1 MSDQRWWIYAI
12 LIVTSSGMMAARVM
26 RVRPADPKNPTPFLS
41 ANDRSRWAAIRSLG
55 DDGTY
60 AIDHVIFSPR
70 GGRIR
75 GWHTIDL
82 VRHRGADGREHY
94 YSSKPTLLTTLL
106 AGEYWL
112 IKKLTGATLAE
123 QTFYVARLMLI
134 LTNVL
139 PLAAALVL
147 QARLI
152 DRFGASDWSRVLAV
166 AAACFATFLTTF
178 AVTLNNHLTAAIS
191 LIVGL
196 AVVIPIWSGQSRAWW
211 QFAVGGL
218 AFGFLAANELP
229 ALSMLVLVGAALLW
243 KEPLRTAAA
252 FVPAVLL
259 VAAAAIGTNILA
271 HGDWRT
277 PYAHRSDGPV
287 LATIADHLAA
297 PLNDGVVPPELVE
310 ALREKQIDISD
321 RALIEQRTRGDRWVL
336 WDEPTQTRLALQ
348 RTPEG
353 EPNGGIRVH
362 AWDNWYD
369 YPGSYWTPKN
379 LAGVDRGE
387 SSPARYAF
395 NVLIG
400 HHGLFSLTPL
410 WLLSAAGCVMWLRRE
425 ASGGREPPEFS
436 DSTRPPDL
444 SGLTPTARLPTARQA
459 IALVTLLITAVVI
472 AFYLSRPQI
481 DRNYGGGT
489 CCLRWLIWLT
499 PLWLLTL
506 LPAVDWLCRSWWG
519 RAIVL
524 ALLAVSAF
532 SAHYAADNPWSHPWI
547 FDYWT
552 SLGWIKY

>member
-1 MSDQRWWIYAI
+1 MTDDKVARWWIYSL
-12 LIVTSSGMMAARVM
+12 LIVIATGMMAARVM

-41 ANDRSRWAAIRSLG
+41 ANDRSRWATIRSLG

-60 AIDHVIFSPR
+60 VIDDIIFSPR

-112 IKKLTGATLAE
+112 IKRLTGATLAD

-134 LTNVL
+134 LTNIL

-147 QARLI
+147 LARLI
-152 DRFGASDWSRVLAV
+152 DRFGGSDWSRMLAV
-166 AAACFATFLTTF
+166 AAASFATFLTTF
-178 AVTLNNHLTAAIS
+178 AVTLNNHLTAALS
-191 LIVGL
+191 LAAGL

-211 QFAVGGL
+211 RFAAGGL

-229 ALSMLVLVGAALLW
+229 ALSMLVLVAAGLLW
-243 KEPLRTAAA
+243 KEPLRTVAA
-252 FVPAVLL
+252 FVPAALV
-259 VAAAAIGTNILA
+259 VAAAALGTNIVA

-277 PYAHRSDGPV
+277 PYAHRGDGTLLGTIDDNLAVPLDAGKATPELILALSALEVQISDG
-287 LATIADHLAA
+287 ADI
-297 PLNDGVVPPELVE
+297 ES
-310 ALREKQIDISD
+310 LRP
-321 RALIEQRTRGDRWVL
+321 GDRWKVT
-336 WDEPTQTRLALQ
+336 DRGYFVELALQ

-353 EPNGGIRVH
+353 EPNGGIHVYQ
-362 AWDNWYD
+362 WDNWYD

-387 SSPARYAF
+387 ASPIRYAF

-410 WLLSAAGCVMWLRRE
+410 WLLSVVGCVMWLRQGE
-425 ASGGREPPEFS
+425 MFN
-436 DSTRPPDL
+436 
-444 SGLTPTARLPTARQA
+444 ARQA
-459 IALVTLLITAVVI
+459 IAFATLLISAVVI

-499 PLWLLTL
+499 PLWLLTM
-506 LPAVDWLCRSWWG
+506 LPAADWLGRSWWG
-519 RAIVL
+519 RAIVVV
-524 ALLAVSAF
+524 LLAVSVF